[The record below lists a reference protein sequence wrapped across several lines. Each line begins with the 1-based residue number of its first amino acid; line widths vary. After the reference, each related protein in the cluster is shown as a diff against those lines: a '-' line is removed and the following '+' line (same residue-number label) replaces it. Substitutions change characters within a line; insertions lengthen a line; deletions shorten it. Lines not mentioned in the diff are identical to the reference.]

1 MRTTL
6 LISSAYGWFVGLL
19 VLMVVMAVLFV
30 LIAMFAL
37 KPVKFDQQ
45 QGGSDLAQKLLEK
58 REAELTMQLL
68 SSKEDKAVYEETE
81 SKLREVSSAKRIVD
95 ELIAEELGVTVVK
108 QHYGVDDD
116 LTDAEKQSLDN
127 NEKQTL
133 EQTFSETPAQDDSG
147 IKKSFTAQLMQASDN
162 IKVWYF
168 ELKNCI
174 LCYEKTK
181 EIMHWHNEK
190 FYIGRNNVAT
200 LTMRGK
206 TLSLY
211 LALDPEEYSDRFH
224 VRLSQS
230 EVYRKVTPCL
240 FRIKSDKSVKQAKEL
255 IALLMA
261 DYDVMYVRT
270 NHSIYALPYEDD
282 DALVAKG
289 LAKKQ

>member
-6 LISSAYGWFVGLL
+6 LISSAYGWFAGLL
-19 VLMVVMAVLFV
+19 VIMVVMAALFV
-30 LIAMFAL
+30 FIAMFAL
-37 KPVKFDQQ
+37 KPVRFDKQ
-45 QGGSDLAQKLLEK
+45 QGESDLAQKLLEK
-58 REAELTMQLL
+58 REAELAMQLL
-68 SSKEDKAVYEETE
+68 NSKEDKAAAEEIE
-81 SKLREVSSAKRIVD
+81 SKLRDVCAAKQIVD
-95 ELIAEELGVTVVK
+95 ELLAEELGVTAAK
-108 QHYGVDDD
+108 QHYGIDDN
-116 LTDAEKQSLDN
+116 LTDAEKQSLDGD
-127 NEKQTL
+127 ERQTL
-133 EQTFSETPAQDDSG
+133 EQTFGETPAQDDSG
-147 IKKSFTAQLMQASDN
+147 IKKSFTAQLMQASDDV
-162 IKVWYF
+162 KVWYF

-181 EIMHWHNEK
+181 EIMRWHNEK

-211 LALDPEEYSDRFH
+211 LALDPEEYSDKFR

-230 EVYRKVTPCL
+230 EAYRKVTPCL

-261 DYDVMYVRT
+261 DYGVMYVRT

-289 LAKKQ
+289 LAKK